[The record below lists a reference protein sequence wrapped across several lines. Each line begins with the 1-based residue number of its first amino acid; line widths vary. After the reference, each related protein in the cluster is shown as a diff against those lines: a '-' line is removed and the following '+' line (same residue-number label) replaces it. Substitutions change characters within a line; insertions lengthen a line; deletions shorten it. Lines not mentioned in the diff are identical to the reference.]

1 MIEFV
6 LGPLTLAFWRM
17 DVEVATQQMGGG
29 DQQETGDG

>member
-29 DQQETGDG
+29 GPAGDW